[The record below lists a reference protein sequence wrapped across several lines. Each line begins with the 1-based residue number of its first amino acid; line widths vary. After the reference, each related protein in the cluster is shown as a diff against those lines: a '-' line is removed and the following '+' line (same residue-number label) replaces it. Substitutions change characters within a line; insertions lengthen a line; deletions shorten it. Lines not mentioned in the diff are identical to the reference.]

1 MISKTQVR
9 FVDIAYSMN
18 VHIFIIWEFIR
29 KFGYERGTRKDKY
42 GRGYVS
48 AVQCRKWIQ
57 KLKEYIDEQDF
68 TYKQEFNKRQYL
80 YRDENK
86 LSLEKKNEQ
95 DVPRTYSV
103 DKEGNIVRYTW
114 FGKDRAAGTE
124 WKWDADLNGWTF
136 VQTIRKVQGR

>member
-1 MISKTQVR
+1 MISKKQVR

>member
-1 MISKTQVR
+1 MISKKQVR
-9 FVDIAYSMN
+9 FVDIAHSMN

-48 AVQCRKWIQ
+48 AVQCRKWIH

-86 LSLEKKNEQ
+86 FAEEKRNGQ
-95 DVPRTYSV
+95 DVPREYSV
-103 DKEGNIVRYTW
+103 DKYGNIVRYTW
-114 FGKDRAAGTE
+114 LSKNRDTGSE

-136 VQTIRKVQGR
+136 VQVLEKA

>member
-1 MISKTQVR
+1 MVISKKQVR

-57 KLKEYIDEQDF
+57 KLKEYIDKQDF
-68 TYKQEFNKRQYL
+68 TYRQDFNKRQYL

-95 DVPRTYSV
+95 DAPRTYSV
-103 DKEGNIVRYTW
+103 DKHGNIVRYTW
-114 FGKDRAAGTE
+114 FSEDRATGTE
-124 WKWDADLNGWTF
+124 WKWDADL
-136 VQTIRKVQGR
+136 K

>member
-1 MISKTQVR
+1 MISKKQVR

-18 VHIFIIWEFIR
+18 VHIFIIWEFVR

-57 KLKEYIDEQDF
+57 KLKDYIDEQDF

-103 DKEGNIVRYTW
+103 DKKGNIVRYTW
-114 FGKDRAAGTE
+114 FNKDRSTGDE
-124 WKWDADLNGWTF
+124 WRWDADLNGWTF
-136 VQTIRKVQGR
+136 VQKLEKMQCR

>member
-1 MISKTQVR
+1 M
-9 FVDIAYSMN
+9 DIAYSMN

-103 DKEGNIVRYTW
+103 DKEGDIVRYTW

-136 VQTIRKVQGR
+136 VQTIRKAQGR

>member
-1 MISKTQVR
+1 MISKKQVR

-18 VHIFIIWEFIR
+18 VHIFIIWEFVR

-57 KLKEYIDEQDF
+57 KLKDYIDKQDF

-80 YRDENK
+80 YRDENRY
-86 LSLEKKNEQ
+86 SLEKKNGQ

-103 DKEGNIVRYTW
+103 DKHGNIVRYTW
-114 FGKDRAAGTE
+114 FSEDRATGTE
-124 WKWDADLNGWTF
+124 WRWDPDLNGWTF
-136 VQTIRKVQGR
+136 VQTLEKVQGR

>member
-1 MISKTQVR
+1 MISKKQVR
-9 FVDIAYSMN
+9 FVDIAHSMN
-18 VHIFIIWEFIR
+18 VHIFIIWEFVR

-86 LSLEKKNEQ
+86 LSMEKRNEQ
-95 DVPRTYSV
+95 DVPREYSV
-103 DKEGNIVRYTW
+103 DKYGNIVRYTW
-114 FGKDRAAGTE
+114 FSEDRATGTE
-124 WKWDADLNGWTF
+124 WRWDADLNGWTF
-136 VQTIRKVQGR
+136 VQTLEKVQGK

>member
-1 MISKTQVR
+1 MAISKKQVR

-48 AVQCRKWIQ
+48 AVQCRKWIH

-86 LSLEKKNEQ
+86 FAEEKRNGQ
-95 DVPRTYSV
+95 DVPREYSV
-103 DKEGNIVRYTW
+103 DKYGNIVRYTW
-114 FGKDRAAGTE
+114 LSENRDTGTE

-136 VQTIRKVQGR
+136 VQVLEKA

>member
-1 MISKTQVR
+1 MISKKQVR

-86 LSLEKKNEQ
+86 YSLEKKNEQ

-103 DKEGNIVRYTW
+103 DKQGNIVRYTW
-114 FGKDRAAGTE
+114 FGKDRVAGTE

-136 VQTIRKVQGR
+136 VQTILKAKGR

>member
-1 MISKTQVR
+1 MISKKQVR

-57 KLKEYIDEQDF
+57 KLKDYIDEQDF

-103 DKEGNIVRYTW
+103 DKEGNIIRYTW

-136 VQTIRKVQGR
+136 VQTILKAKGR

>member
-1 MISKTQVR
+1 MISKKQVR

-18 VHIFIIWEFIR
+18 VHIFIIWEFVR

-57 KLKEYIDEQDF
+57 KLKDYIDEQDF

-86 LSLEKKNEQ
+86 YSLEKKNEQ

-103 DKEGNIVRYTW
+103 DKQGNIVRYTW
-114 FGKDRAAGTE
+114 FSKDRSTGDK
-124 WKWDADLNGWTF
+124 WRWDADLNGWTF
-136 VQTIRKVQGR
+136 VQKLEKVQGR

>member
-1 MISKTQVR
+1 MISKKQVR

-18 VHIFIIWEFIR
+18 VHIFIIWEFVR

>member
-1 MISKTQVR
+1 MISKKQVR

-86 LSLEKKNEQ
+86 YSLEKKNEQ
-95 DVPRTYSV
+95 DVLRTYSV
-103 DKEGNIVRYTW
+103 DKQGNIVRYTW
-114 FGKDRAAGTE
+114 FSKDRAVGTE
-124 WKWDADLNGWTF
+124 WRWDADLNGWTF
-136 VQTIRKVQGR
+136 VQKLEKVQGR

>member
-1 MISKTQVR
+1 MAISKKQVR

-86 LSLEKKNEQ
+86 LSMEKRNEQ
-95 DVPRTYSV
+95 DVPREYSV
-103 DKEGNIVRYTW
+103 DKQGNIVRYTW
-114 FGKDRAAGTE
+114 FGEDRATGNE
-124 WKWDADLNGWTF
+124 WRWDPDLNGWTF
-136 VQTIRKVQGR
+136 VRESAK